1 MDAPKGTKVLTHE
14 QQLFE
19 MMQSKGIAM
28 SSNYTKAN
36 GMTAQRNG
44 RSFSKTLYKIQ
55 TNVTTFD
62 QNGKKLERKQRKQN
76 NRNNNRVQE
85 RLLSIT
91 YAILFKF

>member
-1 MDAPKGTKVLTHE
+1 
-14 QQLFE
+14 
-19 MMQSKGIAM
+19 M

-62 QNGKKLERKQRKQN
+62 QNGKKLERKATETKQ
-76 NRNNNRVQE
+76 
-85 RLLSIT
+85 
-91 YAILFKF
+91 